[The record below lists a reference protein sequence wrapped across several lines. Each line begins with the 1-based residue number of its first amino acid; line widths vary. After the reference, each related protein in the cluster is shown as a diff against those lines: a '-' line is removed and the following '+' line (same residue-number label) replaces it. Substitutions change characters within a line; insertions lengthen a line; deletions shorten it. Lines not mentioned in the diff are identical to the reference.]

1 MNLHLLILIINFE
14 TLEKNILMATDENK
28 NKNLQNE
35 DYEYDTLTNDRLIKD
50 HVYDGI
56 RELDNALPPWW
67 VWLFYLT
74 ITFAI
79 IYSIRL
85 FVFKADDLVQAK
97 EFKKEMAEYHA
108 KHAASEKATANF
120 TVTLL
125 KDDAS
130 LADGQKTW
138 ESICAA
144 CHLKDGGGLVGP
156 NMTDDYWIHGNKVED
171 LYRTVTD
178 GVIEKGMLSY
188 KQQLSDKQRLEVV
201 SYVLE
206 KLHGTT
212 PANPK
217 APQGDK
223 Y

>member
-1 MNLHLLILIINFE
+1 MNLHTLILIIKFK
-14 TLEKNILMATDENK
+14 TLEKNTLMATDENK

-35 DYEYDTLTNDRLIKD
+35 DYEYDTLTNDRLIKG
-50 HVYDGI
+50 HSYDGI

-74 ITFAI
+74 IAFAI
-79 IYSIRL
+79 VYSIRL
-85 FVFKADDLVQAK
+85 FVFNADDLVQAK
-97 EFKKEMAEYHA
+97 EFNKEMADYHA
-108 KHAASEKATANF
+108 KHAVSEEASANF

-156 NMTDDYWIHGNKVED
+156 NMADDYWIHGNKVED
-171 LYRTVTD
+171 LFKIVTD
-178 GVIEKGMLSY
+178 GIIEKGMLSY

-201 SYVLE
+201 SYILE
-206 KLHGTT
+206 KIHGTT

>member
-1 MNLHLLILIINFE
+1 
-14 TLEKNILMATDENK
+14 MATDENK
-28 NKNLQNE
+28 NSNLQSE
-35 DYEYDTLTNDRLIKD
+35 DYEYDTLTNDRLIIG
-50 HVYDGI
+50 HNYDGI

-74 ITFAI
+74 VAFAI
-79 IYSIRL
+79 IYSIRI
-85 FVFKADDLVQAK
+85 FVFNADDLVQAK
-97 EFKKEMAEYHA
+97 EFNKEMADYRA
-108 KHAASEKATANF
+108 KHAKSQDESSASFA
-120 TVTLL
+120 VVLL
-125 KDDAS
+125 TDDAS
-130 LADGQKTW
+130 LAAGQKTW

-156 NMTDDYWIHGNKVED
+156 NMTDDYWIHGNKIED
-171 LYRTVTD
+171 LYKTITD

-188 KQQLSDKQRLEVV
+188 KQQLTEKQRLEAA
-201 SYVLE
+201 SYILE

>member
-1 MNLHLLILIINFE
+1 
-14 TLEKNILMATDENK
+14 MATDENK

-74 ITFAI
+74 IAFAI

-85 FVFKADDLVQAK
+85 FVFKADDLIQAK
-97 EFKKEMAEYHA
+97 EFNKEMADYHA
-108 KHAASEKATANF
+108 KHAATEKSAANF
-120 TVTLL
+120 KITLL
-125 KDDAS
+125 TDNES
-130 LADGQKTW
+130 LAAGQKTW

-171 LYRTVTD
+171 LFKIVTD

-217 APQGDK
+217 APQGKK

>member
-1 MNLHLLILIINFE
+1 
-14 TLEKNILMATDENK
+14 MATDENK
-28 NKNLQNE
+28 NMNLQDE
-35 DYEYDTLTNDRLIKD
+35 DYEYDTLTNDRLIKG
-50 HVYDGI
+50 HSYDGI

-74 ITFAI
+74 IAFAI

-85 FVFKADDLVQAK
+85 YVFKADDLIQAK

-108 KHAASEKATANF
+108 KHAVSEETSANF
-120 TVTLL
+120 TVALL
-125 KDDAS
+125 TDDAS
-130 LADGQKTW
+130 MAEGQKTW

-171 LYRTVTD
+171 LYKIVTD